1 MRAATRLNSK
11 DQLIE
16 TVIDQL
22 LVTLPI
28 QQLLQ
33 QQQFQY
39 EKLEV
44 YRLRVSDRDLVSE
57 LLLIVL
63 VYDIERHLFVACHCS
78 HHLIVSVPYSSLT
91 EQNKRVFV
99 AEMNLSDER

>member
-22 LVTLPI
+22 LVTL
-28 QQLLQ
+28 
-33 QQQFQY
+33 

-91 EQNKRVFV
+91 E
-99 AEMNLSDER
+99 